1 MTPGQIKEVIALHQK
16 WLNNEADGVQAGLIG
31 ADLIGAD
38 LIGANLADA
47 NLINA
52 ALANV
57 NLRGANLRGANLKG
71 ANLRGASG
79 NLRHIKIIQVE
90 KYDIV
95 YTASTLQIGCQSHS
109 IEKWQKFSDKT
120 VAKMD
125 NGALEWWKKWKPII
139 MQIIEMAPCEST
151 KE

>member
-109 IEKWQKFSDKT
+109 IEKWQKLSDET